1 MITKQNENSE
11 NIFER
16 LNSALKRLGDEV
28 VTCPDGC
35 ELLIPI
41 YDCNEEI
48 IRVVTREEFLELIR
62 SYNCGKSDFVILGEL
77 FNGQTKTISEVV
89 KEFFVQFE
97 SSDFNF
103 FFRKIEL

>member
-62 SYNCGKSDFVILGEL
+62 SYNCGKSDFVIIGE
-77 FNGQTKTISEVV
+77 VH
-89 KEFFVQFE
+89 
-97 SSDFNF
+97 
-103 FFRKIEL
+103 